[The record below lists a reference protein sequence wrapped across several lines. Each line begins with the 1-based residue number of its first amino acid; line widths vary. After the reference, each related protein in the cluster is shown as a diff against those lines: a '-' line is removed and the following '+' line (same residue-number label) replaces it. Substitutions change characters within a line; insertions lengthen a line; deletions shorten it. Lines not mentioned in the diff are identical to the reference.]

1 MGEVKSSNLLFLFV
15 KANLKNTD
23 FSQKE
28 KLIKPLMGKT
38 RLGGAGWG
46 REESIRAGKIK
57 NF

>member
-38 RLGGAGWG
+38 RLGEAGRGGMGKG
-46 REESIRAGKIK
+46 REH
-57 NF
+57 